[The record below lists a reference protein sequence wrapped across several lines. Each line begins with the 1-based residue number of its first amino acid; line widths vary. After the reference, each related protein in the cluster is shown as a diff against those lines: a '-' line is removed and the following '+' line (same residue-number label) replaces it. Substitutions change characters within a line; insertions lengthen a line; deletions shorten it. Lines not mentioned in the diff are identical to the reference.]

1 MPRANRH
8 FLPDH
13 IWHITHRCHKKE
25 FLLKFSKDR
34 KNWIHWLYEAKKR
47 YGLCVLNYTVTSNH
61 IHLLVKDTKVNTIS
75 KAMQLIASR
84 TAQDYNTR
92 KHRKGA
98 FWEDRYHATA
108 IDTQQYLIQCLVYI
122 DMNMVRA
129 GVVQHPED
137 WPHCGYREIQSPPDR
152 YCIIDQQALMQL
164 SGMNSLDSLRSAQRD
179 WINAELLSKTGK
191 REAIWTESVA
201 VGRENYIKS
210 VQSELGLRAN
220 GRQCINDNGKY
231 LLKEPAVSY
240 RIGFDIKMKGLS

>member
-13 IWHITHRCHKKE
+13 IWHITHRCHKKD
-25 FLLKFSKDR
+25 FLLKFVKDR

-47 YGLCVLNYTVTSNH
+47 FGLCVLNYTVTSNH
-61 IHLLVKDTKVNTIS
+61 IHLLVKDTKENAIS

-84 TAQDYNTR
+84 TAQAYNMR

-108 IDTQQYLIQCLVYI
+108 IDSQQYLIQCLVYI

-129 GVVQHPED
+129 GVVQHPGD
-137 WPHCGYREIQSPPDR
+137 WVQSGYREIQSPPNR
-152 YCIIDQQALMQL
+152 YAIIDQQALMQL
-164 SGMNSLDSLRSAQRD
+164 AGITSLDSLRIAHRD
-179 WINAELLSKTGK
+179 WINAELLSEPGK

-201 VGRENYIKS
+201 VGRENYIKL
-210 VQSELGLRAN
+210 VQTELGQRAN
-220 GRQCINDNGKY
+220 GRQCINDDGKY
-231 LLKEPAVSY
+231 LLKDPAGSY
-240 RIGFDIKMKGLS
+240 SISFDIKMDGLS